1 MPIVFGMEV
10 AWVEKGWRTVRY
22 LRVSCE
28 IKVIAGWMIGI
39 VYSMNVCTDL
49 SRAIAVNV
57 NVDMYTEIHYK
68 DDECIIFHSSGRQRF
83 QYLISFQ
90 MKVTWLEGK
99 SLHKG
104 SPRTQRPINVDS
116 GVRGTDTEIF

>member
-1 MPIVFGMEV
+1 MYIQ
-10 AWVEKGWRTVRY
+10 Y
-22 LRVSCE
+22 
-28 IKVIAGWMIGI
+28 I
-39 VYSMNVCTDL
+39 VYMNVCTDL

-68 DDECIIFHSSGRQRF
+68 DDECIILQRSGRKRF

>member
-1 MPIVFGMEV
+1 MEN
-10 AWVEKGWRTVRY
+10 GP
-22 LRVSCE
+22 VSKS
-28 IKVIAGWMIGI
+28 ITGFVISTLFVI
-39 VYSMNVCTDL
+39 VCTDL
-49 SRAIAVNV
+49 SWAIAVNV
-57 NVDMYTEIHYK
+57 NVDMYTETHYK
-68 DDECIIFHSSGRQRF
+68 DDECIILQSSGPQRF